1 MNKYSDKSEKE
12 RILLSQ
18 KSLWIGYPIARKIM
32 SKMENL
38 LSYPE
43 AHRMPNILLVGD
55 SNNGKTSLLNRFLK
69 EHQSYVDK
77 ETGEL
82 IAPVVAIQAP
92 PEPDEK
98 RFYAAIL
105 ESMNAPYRSSENA
118 ETRRFRVGHLLKKV
132 KVRIL
137 MIDEIHHI
145 LAGTMNRQRLFLNL
159 LRHLSNDL
167 KICLVCA
174 GTRDAFNA
182 ISTDSQLS
190 NRFEPNVLPKW
201 DNEMGLWRFLET
213 LETFLPLKNE
223 SLLSEP
229 GMVSKILAMSEG
241 LIGEMT
247 KIVELATILAIE
259 TETEKI
265 TKGILDNID
274 FVPPSQRRK
283 LIQRL

>member
-1 MNKYSDKSEKE
+1 MNKHSDKLESE
-12 RILLSQ
+12 RILMCQ
-18 KSLWIGYPIARKIM
+18 KRLWIGYPKARTIM

-38 LSYPE
+38 LTYPE

-55 SNNGKTSLLNRFLK
+55 SNNGKTSLLNRFAK
-69 EHQSYVDK
+69 EHQSYVDRK
-77 ETGEL
+77 TGEL
-82 IAPVVAIQAP
+82 TAPVVAIQAP

-132 KVRIL
+132 KARIL

-201 DNEMGLWRFLET
+201 DNNMELWRFLET
-213 LETFLPLKNE
+213 LEKFLPLKERSLISE
-223 SLLSEP
+223 S
-229 GMVSKILAMSEG
+229 GMASKILSMSEG

-247 KIVELATILAIE
+247 KVVELAAMMAIE
-259 TETEKI
+259 TRTEKI

-274 FVPPSQRRK
+274 FIPPSQRRK